1 MSGVDVLEVLDRAA
15 RVLDLGKSHY
25 TAACVTDARAAV
37 AELIDASEAFYEA
50 QTNMDNREY
59 MGVNAEPHHKLQ
71 ARLHDARR
79 DFEAALSRVRGAA

>member
-1 MSGVDVLEVLDRAA
+1 MSNIDVMAAMDSASINLFEVGRPADGRKLDA
-15 RVLDLGKSHY
+15 
-25 TAACVTDARAAV
+25 ARAAV

-59 MGVNAEPHHKLQ
+59 IGVNAEPHHKLQ

-79 DFEAALSRVRGAA
+79 DFEAALFRVRGAE